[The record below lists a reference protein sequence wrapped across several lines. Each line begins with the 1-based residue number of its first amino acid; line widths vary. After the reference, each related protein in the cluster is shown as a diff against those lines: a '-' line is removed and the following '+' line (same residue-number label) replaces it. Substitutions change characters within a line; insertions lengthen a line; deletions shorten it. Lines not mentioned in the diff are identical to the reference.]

1 MSMTRLTLATVVLA
15 TLSGCSPQLD
25 DLVAYTEQVKSTTQV
40 RIEPYPEFAPQPVFE
55 YQAKDL
61 RSPFVRPKDQRAPIV
76 VAQQANCLQPDVS
89 RRKEPLENYGL
100 DALNLTGNFTS
111 QGTRFAL
118 FKTND
123 GNLHKVAIG
132 NRVGLFYG
140 KVKSISG
147 QSVTIEQL
155 LPDGAGC
162 WQRKETT
169 LTMSSAAGDEEN
181 V

>member
-1 MSMTRLTLATVVLA
+1 MKRLPLAAIVMA

-25 DLVAYTEQVKSTTQV
+25 DLVAYTEEVKSTTRV
-40 RIEPYPEFAPQPVFE
+40 NIEPYPEFAPQPAFE
-55 YQAKDL
+55 YSAKDL
-61 RSPFVRPKDQRAPIV
+61 RSPFVRPRDQSAPIV
-76 VAQQANCLQPDVS
+76 VAQQANCLQPDLN

-100 DALNLTGNFTS
+100 DALNLTGNFKS
-111 QGTRFAL
+111 QGRQFAL

-123 GNLHKVAIG
+123 GNLHKVSIG